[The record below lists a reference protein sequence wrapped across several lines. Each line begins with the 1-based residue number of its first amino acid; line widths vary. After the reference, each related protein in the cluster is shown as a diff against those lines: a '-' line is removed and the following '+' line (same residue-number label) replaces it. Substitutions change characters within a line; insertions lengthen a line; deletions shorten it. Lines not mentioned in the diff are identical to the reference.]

1 VWTGSVRADAVRG
14 ERKKIK
20 KGFDTKRRYG
30 RVGGGRGRHGRRQWK
45 GHRFDAG

>member
-1 VWTGSVRADAVRG
+1 M
-14 ERKKIK
+14 K

-30 RVGGGRGRHGRRQWK
+30 RVGGVRGRHGRRQWK